1 MTLGE
6 TSWRSGWG
14 ATAVIA
20 AGIAGI
26 IGISAP
32 LSAAEFTMK
41 IGYVTRGEQQ
51 NTWANWYAE
60 AVNRAS
66 KGRIA
71 AKTFPGGQ
79 LGSIPRHV
87 EGVQIG
93 TIEATIFPADFFVG
107 VDPRFGVF
115 SIPTLFKNREHA
127 AKVLA
132 DPAVAGEIRSLGGK
146 QGMVG
151 VTAFVHSTVHYF
163 GKKPIRKLADFM
175 GKKMRV
181 NATPAERE
189 RMKRLG
195 ATAIP
200 LPLGELVPALQRGV
214 VDGTMRGIGIYVNFK
229 FQKLGTVLTQTD
241 DTFLVSTG
249 LVSKKWMDKLPADL
263 RSIVLEEG
271 LKAQNR
277 IIVESPKMEDS
288 FTAKWK
294 GVGGTIIRFSGQ
306 EQAKLLS
313 TIKTVGEEVTKSNP
327 QVSAFYQKLLAV
339 GAKY

>member
-1 MTLGE
+1 MGLLHHLK
-6 TSWRSGWG
+6 
-14 ATAVIA
+14 TASA
-20 AGIAGI
+20 LSAIAGTMATVGL
-26 IGISAP
+26 IGSAD
-32 LSAAEFTMK
+32 AADFAMK
-41 IGYVTRGEQQ
+41 FGFVTRGDQQ
-51 NTWANWYAE
+51 NTWSNWYAE
-60 AVNRAS
+60 AVNKAS
-66 KGRIA
+66 NGRIA
-71 AKTFPGGQ
+71 AKAFPGGQ

-87 EGVQIG
+87 EGVQLG

-115 SIPTLFKNREHA
+115 SIPSLFKNRAHA

-132 DPAVAGEIRSLGGK
+132 DPSVASEVQSLGGNK
-146 QGMVG
+146 GMVG
-151 VTAFVHSTVHYF
+151 VGAFVHSTVHYF
-163 GKKPIRKLADFM
+163 GKNPIRKLSDFK

-214 VDGTMRGIGIYVNFK
+214 VDGTMSGIGIYVNFK

-241 DTFLVSTG
+241 DTLLISTG
-249 LVSKKWMDKLPADL
+249 LVSKKWLDGLPGDL
-263 RSIVLEEG
+263 RKIVLDEG
-271 LKAQNR
+271 KKVQAR
-277 IIVESPKMEDS
+277 IIVESPKMEDG

-294 GVGGTIIRFSGQ
+294 TVGGSIIRFSDA

-313 TIKTVGEEVTKSNP
+313 TIKTVGEQVTKSNP
-327 QVSAFYQKLLAV
+327 QVSAFYKKLLAV

>member
-1 MTLGE
+1 
-6 TSWRSGWG
+6 
-14 ATAVIA
+14 
-20 AGIAGI
+20 
-26 IGISAP
+26 
-32 LSAAEFTMK
+32 MK
-41 IGYVTRGEQQ
+41 IGFVTRADQQ
-51 NTWANWYAE
+51 NAWGNWYVE
-60 AVNRAS
+60 GVNRAS

-93 TIEATIFPADFFVG
+93 TVEVAIFPADFYVG

-127 AKVLA
+127 AKVLV
-132 DPAVAGEIRSLGGK
+132 DPEVAGEIAGLGAA
-146 QGMVG
+146 QGMIG

-163 GKKPIRKLADFM
+163 GKKPILRLDDFK

-189 RMKRLG
+189 RMRRLG

-214 VDGTMRGIGIYVNFK
+214 VDGTMSGIGIYVNFK
-229 FQKLGTVLTQTD
+229 FQKLGTILTQTD
-241 DTFLVSTG
+241 DTLLVSMG
-249 LVSKKWMDKLPADL
+249 LVSRKWMNKLPSDL
-263 RSIVLEEG
+263 RKVVIDEG
-271 LKAQNR
+271 RKAQDR

-288 FTAKWK
+288 FTARWK
-294 GVGGTIIRFSGQ
+294 AVGGTIVRFSKPD
-306 EQAKLLS
+306 QAKLLA
-313 TIKTVGEEVTKSNP
+313 TIRTVGEEVTKSDP
-327 QVSAFYQKLLAV
+327 QVSAFYKKLLAV